1 MILLCQDIGDKGSI
15 SISSFIVEIQ
25 QIQFSRFSWWLDKI
39 FFSTTL
45 EDKYYRKIHW
55 KFNIGKK
62 RVIEVWAT
70 KNFIKDKMTGMFD
83 LVWRILRKLKKKVK
97 IEVTGPKKEQILE
110 HFQINLPK
118 TTFFGHVTSLITIL
132 QFSQK
137 CARVNWP
144 FRSFRLLWNFFIE
157 KRNIEV
163 SKIENFGN

>member
-25 QIQFSRFSWWLDKI
+25 QIQFSKFSWWLDKI
-39 FFSTTL
+39 FFSTKL

-55 KFNIGKK
+55 KFNNWKK
-62 RVIEVWAT
+62 TSNRSLSYKKFHKRQNDRNVRFSLAHFEKIE
-70 KNFIKDKMTGMFD
+70 
-83 LVWRILRKLKKKVK
+83 KKVK

-144 FRSFRLLWNFFIE
+144 FRSFSLLWNFLLKNEI
-157 KRNIEV
+157 
-163 SKIENFGN
+163 